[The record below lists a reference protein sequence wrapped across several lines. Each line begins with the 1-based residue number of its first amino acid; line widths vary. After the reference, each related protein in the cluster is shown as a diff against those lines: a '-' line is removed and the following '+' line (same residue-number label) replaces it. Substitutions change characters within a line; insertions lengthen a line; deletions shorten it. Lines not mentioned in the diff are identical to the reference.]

1 MVFEPTVND
10 WSCHFTFKYTYY
22 LWRQYSIAFLS
33 HWVKPLLILSFSSL
47 SALATNRQSLQRS
60 RNPNTLLVEVNV
72 EQTGRKKPR
81 PRQKYAIRKST
92 KEQGVLQALPGQ
104 VPPPPPREDRLLRPQ
119 TLDRAAQGQV
129 QHPKVP
135 PCRALHQQVLHLP
148 GRLQSNRLWPCI
160 SKCVLLRAWPL
171 RPKVWLEELSRRI
184 LHRPFG
190 RKTFVAQIEQ
200 WR

>member
-22 LWRQYSIAFLS
+22 LWRQYNITFLF
-33 HWVKPLLILSFSSL
+33 HWGKPLLILSSLFSLCIGNQSPI
-47 SALATNRQSLQRS
+47 LAEITQPEHTTRASKRRANRK
-60 RNPNTLLVEVNV
+60 E
-72 EQTGRKKPR
+72 EPR
-81 PRQKYAIRKST
+81 RQQHAIRKST

-171 RPKVWLEELSRRI
+171 RPKVWLEELRRRI